1 MQLITQLKLLTLKL
15 KLRRYKHQPK
25 LLFKIVKQN
34 NNIINV
40 NIFNDIF
47 EMDYG
52 INTNNN
58 YAVELNTTQL
68 NYKKKEEI

>member
-1 MQLITQLKLLTLKL
+1 MQLNTQLKLLTLKL

-25 LLFKIVKQN
+25 LLFKTVKQN

>member
-25 LLFKIVKQN
+25 LLFKTVKQN

>member
-25 LLFKIVKQN
+25 LLFQTVKRN